1 MARKI
6 SRHYV
11 AQSHEKIAR
20 WLAKEKLNCYIFNYE
35 EDTIKTRASIAE
47 GLVRDKGVPVS
58 AIITILAS
66 CAISGG
72 GALGELAAPVL
83 QEWAL
88 PERVS
93 TVYATTH
100 DLLFHWSEHPGG
112 PGDLRAD
119 TATYQWMSRAI
130 LATIAHPYAFI
141 LEAKREICQLIG
153 RVEPPSAQYRTTQ
166 YIRLVLEYKPRGHN
180 PPSDPVIQ
188 FKTWIPHSQRKI
200 RAYLKKAVLLSTLP
214 QRCASYEPFPGAP

>member
-1 MARKI
+1 MGGGIMNTNTCTRSLFFAP
-6 SRHYV
+6 
-11 AQSHEKIAR
+11 
-20 WLAKEKLNCYIFNYE
+20 KLWEPPIVLQC
-35 EDTIKTRASIAE
+35 ASLVG

-66 CAISGG
+66 CPISGG

-112 PGDLRAD
+112 LGDLRAD
-119 TATYQWMSRAI
+119 TATYQWMSGAI

-141 LEAKREICQLIG
+141 LGARREICHLIG
-153 RVEPPSAQYRTTQ
+153 RVEPPSAQYQTTQ
-166 YIRLVLEYKPRGHN
+166 YIRLVLEYKHRGHN

-200 RAYLKKAVLLSTLP
+200 RAYLKKAVLVSPLSPRFL
-214 QRCASYEPFPGAP
+214 

>member
-1 MARKI
+1 
-6 SRHYV
+6 
-11 AQSHEKIAR
+11 
-20 WLAKEKLNCYIFNYE
+20 
-35 EDTIKTRASIAE
+35 
-47 GLVRDKGVPVS
+47 VS
-58 AIITILAS
+58 AITTILAS

-100 DLLFHWSEHPGG
+100 DLLFHWSKHPGG
-112 PGDLRAD
+112 RGDLRAD

-130 LATIAHPYAFI
+130 LATIAHPYALI
-141 LEAKREICQLIG
+141 PGARREICEIIG
-153 RVEPPSAQYRTTQ
+153 RVEPPSAQYQTTQ

-188 FKTWIPHSQRKI
+188 FKTWTPHSQQSI
-200 RAYLKKAVLLSTLP
+200 RVYLKKAVLVSTFP
-214 QRCASYEPFPGAP
+214 SCCASYEL